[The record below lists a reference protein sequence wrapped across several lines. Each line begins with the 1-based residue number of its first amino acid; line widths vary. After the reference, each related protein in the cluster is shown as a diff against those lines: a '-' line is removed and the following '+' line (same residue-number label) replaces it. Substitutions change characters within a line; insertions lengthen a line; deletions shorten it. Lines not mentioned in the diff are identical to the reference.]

1 MDELNK
7 IAGKKLPY
15 KVSDGYFEKQR
26 EQLLK
31 IAEGKQTTTTI
42 GRTRKWI
49 SAAAI
54 VAVLFTGAGV
64 WFWSAN
70 KEDIAKNNNTTT
82 NIYSVDEGVSEE
94 ALLELAEA
102 DIFLNEI

>member
-42 GRTRKWI
+42 SISRKWI
-49 SAAAI
+49 SVAAV
-54 VAVLFTGAGV
+54 VAVLFTSAGV

-70 KEDIAKNNNTTT
+70 KEDIAKNDNITT
-82 NIYSVDEGVSEE
+82 NIYSIDEDVSEE